1 MADHPNSASLLGQR
15 ITSIDKPPYQGPDF
29 RGIQIRSLLDKFRL
43 LREIEILYGVTEP
56 GDLSRLWCASIV
68 NREFSVAV
76 RKSEAIALGQ
86 PVMPVADGF
95 LC

>member
-68 NREFSVAV
+68 NGEFSVAV
-76 RKSEAIALGQ
+76 RK
-86 PVMPVADGF
+86 
-95 LC
+95 